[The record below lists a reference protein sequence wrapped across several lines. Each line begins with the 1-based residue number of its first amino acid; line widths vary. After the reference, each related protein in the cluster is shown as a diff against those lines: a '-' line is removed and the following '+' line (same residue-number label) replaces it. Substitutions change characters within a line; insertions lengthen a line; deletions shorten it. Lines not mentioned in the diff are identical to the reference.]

1 MDRVIREAACLP
13 VPALNAGQL
22 RATMKANVRRRRP
35 ATSAAIAS
43 VIPVGSEFE
52 AAGFTAS
59 GEPVNGNACW
69 YETPA
74 HDYVWAGATDRP
86 NPLQG

>member
-1 MDRVIREAACLP
+1 MDRLIREAACLP
-13 VPALNAGQL
+13 LPAANAGQL
-22 RATMKANVRRRRP
+22 RAMMKANVRRGRP
-35 ATSAAIAS
+35 ATSAAIAR
-43 VIPVGSEFE
+43 VIPAGSEFE

-59 GEPVNGNACW
+59 GEPVNENACW